1 MCSYFSVVVT
11 SLAVFVVAD
20 SSSSST
26 VENANS
32 KANGYC
38 RNTLSTNNNIILYC
52 EEQEYRYHH
61 AADELKGN
69 ATSEEVEVEES
80 EADNNILHRNEQG
93 YKFHHAVKE
102 LKRKATAKEI
112 EESEVEAVY
121 EDKENDEDDEDD
133 EDLGEEW
140 EQDDD
145 EEDEEWE
152 LQEEEK
158 VEYTPEELEIMEK
171 LYETYRSII
180 FEQIGDEEY
189 ELESMEVVYGRYLE
203 WKNPQEEEIH
213 LDGREQDIHDA
224 LQRYRLEP
232 SSTPSPSAEDD
243 VKLHVEDIAFSYTDL
258 PTRMII
264 VIKPSDT
271 PLSSLLNSNNINDN
285 DEQQQQQENLDL
297 YIKIVR
303 ISVYVYLFLVMC
315 VITMYK

>member
-11 SLAVFVVAD
+11 SLAVFVVAGSSS

-26 VENANS
+26 AENANS
-32 KANGYC
+32 NAYGYC
-38 RNTLSTNNNIILYC
+38 HNTLSTNNNNILYC
-52 EEQEYRYHH
+52 KEHEYKYHH
-61 AADELKGN
+61 AVEELKRN
-69 ATSEEVEVEES
+69 STAEEVEES
-80 EADNNILHRNEQG
+80 E
-93 YKFHHAVKE
+93 V
-102 LKRKATAKEI
+102 
-112 EESEVEAVY
+112 EVEVEY
-121 EDKENDEDDEDD
+121 DEDD

-145 EEDEEWE
+145 EDDDEWE

-180 FEQIGDEEY
+180 SEQIGDEEY

-213 LDGREQDIHDA
+213 LDGREQNIHEA

-285 DEQQQQQENLDL
+285 DEQQQQQKNLDL
-297 YIKIVR
+297 YKKIVR

-315 VITMYK
+315 VITIYK